1 MFVHCFYNKTMR
13 GIRFFRLSQ
22 LIERLFGPKVAE
34 FFDNFGFYFVIA
46 FFTILALILIYL
58 WFDFFK
64 DIVRRL
70 RKKPI
75 QPKESVEEVSIN
87 LKKESLK
94 KFFIVLLILIILI
107 FVVGLILSNQV
118 DCEQVIEVYSNQMEN
133 YLNKFT
139 ESNANR
145 NNSLTLAYVYEMIKI
160 TEDHNQFLLD
170 NQSCIAEGVE
180 FSDLNSLNSLLI
192 NLKAA
197 EIQLIANLNS

>member
-1 MFVHCFYNKTMR
+1 MNGSKFVPTFYNKTMR
-13 GIRFFRLSQ
+13 GFRFFRLSQ
-22 LIERLFGPKVAE
+22 LIGRLFGPKVAE

-75 QPKESVEEVSIN
+75 QPEESVEEISIN
-87 LKKESLK
+87 LKKESLR

-118 DCEQVIEVYSNQMEN
+118 DCQEVNLAFIFQRDAYLEELDQTYFNQIALKLVYVNELILLYEEQMQFIENNQN
-133 YLNKFT
+133 CNSPSYGNLN
-139 ESNANR
+139 EI
-145 NNSLTLAYVYEMIKI
+145 L
-160 TEDHNQFLLD
+160 
-170 NQSCIAEGVE
+170 IA
-180 FSDLNSLNSLLI
+180 
-192 NLKAA
+192 LKAA
-197 EIQLIANLNS
+197 QIRLIADLNN